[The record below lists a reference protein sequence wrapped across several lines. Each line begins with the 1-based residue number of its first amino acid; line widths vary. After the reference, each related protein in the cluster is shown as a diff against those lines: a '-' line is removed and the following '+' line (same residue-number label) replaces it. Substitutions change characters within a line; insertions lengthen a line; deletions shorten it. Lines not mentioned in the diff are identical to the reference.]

1 VKAQKGVLEMQ
12 RKQAIQ
18 WMVLVPLALLLAVT
32 GIGTADEPLAIQP
45 SAISCGDSATCSTAG
60 PSVKVQ
66 NSGAGTAFVG
76 QHTWAG
82 IGVEGKSNRGVGVK
96 GSSNRA
102 AGVKGWSWAGNGVA
116 GISENG
122 YGVNAYSANSH
133 AVHAV
138 GPGDSY
144 GVYGS
149 GMVGVR
155 GEAVSLGA
163 GVWGQG
169 NILSYGVVAYN
180 DQNVALW
187 ATNGG
192 GIGNAGNFDG
202 DVEINGT
209 LSKSGGSFKID
220 HPLDP
225 ANQYLYHSFVESPD
239 MMNVYNGNV
248 VLDENG
254 EAWVELPDYFEAL
267 NRDYRYQL
275 TAIGAPGPNLY
286 IAEEIADNRF
296 KVAGG
301 QPGSKVSWQVTGIRQ
316 DPWANANRIPVE
328 EEKPEKE
335 RGYYL
340 FPELY
345 GQPESMRV
353 RPIPEL
359 QY

>member
-1 VKAQKGVLEMQ
+1 MQ
-12 RKQAIQ
+12 SKQTMKRLTWVA
-18 WMVLVPLALLLAVT
+18 LLALILA
-32 GIGTADEPLAIQP
+32 TASSTMAAPPAQAPD
-45 SAISCGDSATCSTAG
+45 SVVCGDAIYCSTGGNAVFIRNTGTG
-60 PSVKVQ
+60 PSLYGQ
-66 NSGAGTAFVG
+66 NTSTGEGLKGRGNPGVFGFSYHAAGIRG
-76 QHTWAG
+76 KSNQG
-82 IGVEGKSNRGVGVK
+82 IGVK
-96 GSSNRA
+96 GES
-102 AGVKGWSWAGNGVA
+102 VDKYGVA
-116 GISENG
+116 G
-122 YGVNAYSANSH
+122 YSTNS
-133 AVHAV
+133 
-138 GPGDSY
+138 S
-144 GVYGS
+144 GVYGEGTWAVYGK

-155 GEAVSLGA
+155 GDAVSLGA
-163 GVWGQG
+163 GVWGEG

-180 DQNVALW
+180 EENHALW

-192 GIGNAGNFDG
+192 GPGQAGIFDG
-202 DVEINGT
+202 DVDVNGT

-275 TAIGAPGPNLY
+275 TAIGAPGPDLY

-301 QPGSKVSWQVTGIRQ
+301 QPGAKVSWQVTGIRQ

-328 EEKPEKE
+328 EEKPADEQ
-335 RGYYL
+335 GYYL
-340 FPELY
+340 HPEVY
-345 GQPESMRV
+345 GQPESMRF
-353 RPIPEL
+353 RPIPDL